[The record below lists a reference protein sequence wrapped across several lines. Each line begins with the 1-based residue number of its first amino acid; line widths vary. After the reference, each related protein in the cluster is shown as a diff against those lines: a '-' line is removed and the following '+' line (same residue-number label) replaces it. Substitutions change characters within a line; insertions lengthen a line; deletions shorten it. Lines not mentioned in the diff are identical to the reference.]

1 MTPLH
6 SNAIMRIE
14 YAITQTNWWKMTEA
28 LMYSILLLD
37 AFDIFRLFEVGMIK
51 NRLQIIKM

>member
-6 SNAIMRIE
+6 LNAIMQIE

-28 LMYSILLLD
+28 LMYSILLLG

-51 NRLQIIKM
+51 NRLQIIKI